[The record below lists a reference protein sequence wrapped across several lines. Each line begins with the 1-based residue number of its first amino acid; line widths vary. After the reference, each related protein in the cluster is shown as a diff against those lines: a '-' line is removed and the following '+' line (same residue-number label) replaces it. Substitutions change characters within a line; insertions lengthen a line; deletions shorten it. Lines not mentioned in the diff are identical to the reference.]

1 MDSPRTRFEENYRVA
16 CGAKVEQADVIG
28 GTSIATLPGHTRSPI
43 DSRTIVRIETRQR
56 NADTCSQTDTATY
69 HTYIQYIYIYSIC
82 LCLCPVSCRQS
93 SCSTSTASRGRGLK
107 LKWKL
112 KLRLR
117 LEQRRLKTESEIL
130 RKDSHRHLG
139 RKCSARI
146 SHKASTEG
154 TEKTVR
160 GTEVNLIKII
170 TPLWVIT

>member
-1 MDSPRTRFEENYRVA
+1 MDSPRTRFESR
-16 CGAKVEQADVIG
+16 
-28 GTSIATLPGHTRSPI
+28 SILKRIIVLLVGQKLSKLTLSAARRSPVSLGTRSPI

-56 NADTCSQTDTATY
+56 NADTCPQTDTETY
-69 HTYIQYIYIYSIC
+69 SIVIHNIYIY

-93 SCSTSTASRGRGLK
+93 SCSTSTASRGLGLK

-117 LEQRRLKTESEIL
+117 LRLELELRLKTKSEIL

-154 TEKTVR
+154 IPK
-160 GTEVNLIKII
+160 
-170 TPLWVIT
+170 

>member
-1 MDSPRTRFEENYRVA
+1 MGQKLSKLTLSAARRSPLCLCTHGV
-16 CGAKVEQADVIG
+16 Q
-28 GTSIATLPGHTRSPI
+28 SIAEQLCGSRRDNEMPTRAH
-43 DSRTIVRIETRQR
+43 RQ
-56 NADTCSQTDTATY
+56 
-69 HTYIQYIYIYSIC
+69 IQQHITHIYTIC

-117 LEQRRLKTESEIL
+117 LELRRLKTKSEIL

>member
-1 MDSPRTRFEENYRVA
+1 MLLVGQKLSKLTLSAARRSPL
-16 CGAKVEQADVIG
+16 CL
-28 GTSIATLPGHTRSPI
+28 GTHGVQSIAEQLCGSRRDNEMPTRAH
-43 DSRTIVRIETRQR
+43 RQ
-56 NADTCSQTDTATY
+56 
-69 HTYIQYIYIYSIC
+69 IQQHITHIYNIC

-117 LEQRRLKTESEIL
+117 LELRRLKTESEIL

>member
-56 NADTCSQTDTATY
+56 MPTRAHRQIQQ
-69 HTYIQYIYIYSIC
+69 HITYIYTIC

>member
-1 MDSPRTRFEENYRVA
+1 MDSPRTRFEENHRVA

-56 NADTCSQTDTATY
+56 MPTRAHRQ
-69 HTYIQYIYIYSIC
+69 IQQHITHIYNIC

-117 LEQRRLKTESEIL
+117 LELRRLKTESEIL

>member
-1 MDSPRTRFEENYRVA
+1 MLLVGQKLSKLTLSAARRSPL
-16 CGAKVEQADVIG
+16 CL
-28 GTSIATLPGHTRSPI
+28 GTHGVQSIAEQLCGSRRDNEMPTRAH
-43 DSRTIVRIETRQR
+43 RQ
-56 NADTCSQTDTATY
+56 
-69 HTYIQYIYIYSIC
+69 IQQHITHIYNIYIYSI
-82 LCLCPVSCRQS
+82 CLCPVSCRQS

-117 LEQRRLKTESEIL
+117 LELRRLKTESEIL

-154 TEKTVR
+154 TEKN
-160 GTEVNLIKII
+160 G
-170 TPLWVIT
+170 

>member
-1 MDSPRTRFEENYRVA
+1 MLLVGQKLSKLTLSAARRSPL
-16 CGAKVEQADVIG
+16 CQ
-28 GTSIATLPGHTRSPI
+28 GTHGVQSIAEQLCGSRRDNEMPTRAH
-43 DSRTIVRIETRQR
+43 RQ
-56 NADTCSQTDTATY
+56 
-69 HTYIQYIYIYSIC
+69 IQQHITHIYTIC

-117 LEQRRLKTESEIL
+117 LRLELRRLKTESEIL